1 MDWSSFF
8 AAGRGRSVR
17 ELLPAA
23 LACRGEL
30 PPGVAVDLGCGDGTE
45 SRFLL
50 ANGWRVHAF
59 DGAPG
64 VEDRVAQG
72 LSPRMTGQLSATHAA
87 FEDLAELPEND
98 LLYSG
103 RSLPFCAEAAFPQL
117 WSAIITSV
125 KPGAWFAGD
134 FFGLRDSWVGREDMN
149 FQGVEQIRALL
160 EGFDVVQLDEV
171 DGPATTPF
179 GAKHL
184 HLVSVIAQRH

>member
-1 MDWSSFF
+1 MDWSPFF

-23 LACRGEL
+23 LAYRGEL
-30 PPGVAVDLGCGDGTE
+30 SPGVAVDLGCGDGTE

-64 VEDRVAQG
+64 VESRVAQG
-72 LSPRMTGQLSATHAA
+72 LSPRMTQRLSATDSP
-87 FEDLAELPEND
+87 FEDLTELPGND
-98 LLYSG
+98 LLYAG
-103 RSLPFCAEAAFPQL
+103 RSLPFCAEAAFPRL
-117 WSAIITSV
+117 WAAITPSV
-125 KPGAWFAGD
+125 KPGGWFAGD
-134 FFGLRDSWVGREDMN
+134 FFGPRDSWVGREDMN
-149 FQGVEQIRALL
+149 FQNTEQIRALL
-160 EGFDVVQLDEV
+160 DDFEVVHLDEV
-171 DGPATTPF
+171 EGPATTPF

>member
-1 MDWSSFF
+1 MDWSPFF

-30 PPGVAVDLGCGDGTE
+30 PPGIAVDLGCGDGTE
-45 SRFLL
+45 SRFLV

-64 VEDRVAQG
+64 VENRVAQG
-72 LSPRMTGQLSATHAA
+72 LSPRTTERLSAVDIA
-87 FEDLAELPEND
+87 FEDLAELPSND
-98 LLYSG
+98 LLYAG
-103 RSLPFCAEAAFPQL
+103 RSLPFCAEAAFPRL
-117 WSAIITSV
+117 WSAITASV
-125 KPGAWFAGD
+125 TPGGWFAGD
-134 FFGLRDSWVGREDMN
+134 FFGRRDSWVGREDMN
-149 FQGVEQIRALL
+149 FQGVEQLHELL
-160 EGFDVVQLDEV
+160 ADFDVVQLDESE
-171 DGPATTPF
+171 GPATTPF